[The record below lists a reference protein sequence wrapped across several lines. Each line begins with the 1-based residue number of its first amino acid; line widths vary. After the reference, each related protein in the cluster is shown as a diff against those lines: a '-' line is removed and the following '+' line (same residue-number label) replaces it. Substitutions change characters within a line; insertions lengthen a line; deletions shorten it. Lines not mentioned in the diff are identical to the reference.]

1 MLLCICRK
9 LFLSQVNQL
18 FFFSVDHW
26 AAQQTVGF
34 ELPEPPTPPS
44 PPHPPTANCCHHSS
58 AALQSNSFRSCL
70 YVKILSFKRSP
81 PSLIEHY
88 CEMKNRPRSADEWF
102 GPVEMTSHTRFVVQ
116 LNGIERNHCKET
128 KQWCSAGQDIKM
140 FLFQKEK
147 VFVKVM

>member
-1 MLLCICRK
+1 MLLYICRR
-9 LFLSQVNQL
+9 LFLSQVNYL
-18 FFFSVDHW
+18 FFFSVDHR
-26 AAQQTVGF
+26 AAKQTVGF

-44 PPHPPTANCCHHSS
+44 PTHPPTANCCHHSS
-58 AALQSNSFRSCL
+58 AALQNNSFRSCL
-70 YVKILSFKRSP
+70 YVKMFNFERSF
-81 PSLIEHY
+81 PSLIEH

-102 GPVEMTSHTRFVVQ
+102 GPVEMTSHTRCVAP
-116 LNGIERNHCKET
+116 LNGNQRNHCKET